1 MMEITDLSI
10 PEVKLIKPKIHI
22 DNRGFFFESY
32 NKNDFDSKVSPI
44 DFVQDNIS
52 FSEKKYTVRG
62 LHYQLKPFE
71 QDKLVSVLSGR
82 IIDIAVDIRKD
93 SEFFGKY
100 VAKEIDSKSCN
111 KILVPKGFAHGFI
124 TLDDNTYVS
133 YKTSNF
139 YSAENDKGINIFD
152 KQINITELP
161 EKNLITISSKDSMLP
176 NIDVAELF

>member
-1 MMEITDLSI
+1 MSSIYSLIHPCLLLIRNNNILAGFFIKKLDLAFNKSLS
-10 PEVKLIKPKIHI
+10 ELIK
-22 DNRGFFFESY
+22 
-32 NKNDFDSKVSPI
+32 
-44 DFVQDNIS
+44 
-52 FSEKKYTVRG
+52 
-62 LHYQLKPFE
+62 L
-71 QDKLVSVLSGR
+71 
-82 IIDIAVDIRKD
+82 